1 MFIAVL
7 SADCIDS
14 TTWSI
19 KERDLVMETLTREL
33 KSIPDSKHEFYRGD
47 SFQLVVQD
55 ASKSLHIAMILKTAV
70 NKLLFV
76 DDDSSS
82 IQADVRISIGIGEE
96 SIPRPLIAQSDGSAY
111 QFSGRRLDT
120 MKGDQ
125 RTLCVS
131 SASEDFDAEFNA
143 SLLLFEEIAKRWSVA
158 SAEAIYYS
166 LNGYK
171 ETPLAKLLGIG
182 QSSVNKRKKAAAW
195 NSIEVLIKR
204 FEQAVSKLPP
214 GKV

>member
-14 TTWSI
+14 TLWND
-19 KERDLVMETLTREL
+19 KERDLVMDTLTNEL
-33 KSIPDSKHEFYRGD
+33 KEIPNSKYEFYRGD
-47 SFQLVVQD
+47 SFQLVLDD
-55 ASKSLHIAMILKTAV
+55 ASKAMQIALELKTSI

-76 DDDSSS
+76 DDDASS
-82 IQADVRISIGIGEE
+82 IQADIRISIGIGEE
-96 SIPRPLIAQSDGSAY
+96 STQRPLVAQSNGSAY

-125 RTLCVS
+125 RILCVS
-131 SASEDFDAEFNA
+131 SANEDFDAEFNT

-166 LNGYK
+166 LKGYK

-182 QSSVNKRKKAAAW
+182 QPSVNKRKKAAAW
-195 NSIEVLIKR
+195 HSVEVLIKR
-204 FEQAVSKLPP
+204 FEQAVEKLA
-214 GKV
+214 